1 MSGGCKDDIGR
12 AEDSRAARPAPSA
25 PRHPV
30 LLSRVNSNRVSSTN
44 ANPAEMFLVL
54 VQSGQM
60 FCDMETVS
68 DWLTVVMEASDW
80 SDMFVPGQ
88 HYHSSY

>member
-1 MSGGCKDDIGR
+1 MSGGVKMILATLRTRGCC
-12 AEDSRAARPAPSA
+12 PAPSA
-25 PRHPV
+25 PLQPA
-30 LLSRVNSNRVSSTN
+30 LLSQVNSNRVSSTN

-60 FCDMETVS
+60 LCDMETAS

>member
-1 MSGGCKDDIGR
+1 V
-12 AEDSRAARPAPSA
+12 AARRAPSA
-25 PRHPV
+25 PLQPAI
-30 LLSRVNSNRVSSTN
+30 LSQVNSNRVSSTN

-60 FCDMETVS
+60 LCDMETAS